1 MPIRI
6 QEFQSTPDLQ
16 YLKSAYTLYSIQYRY
31 KIVFVFS
38 GPENEFPFGIVGAV
52 ENSYNNNN
60 RQAEGAEPLAG
71 PLAGSPLL
79 IVSIASNALT
89 SGQTK

>member
-6 QEFQSTPDLQ
+6 QEFQSNPDLC
-16 YLKSAYTLYSIQYRY
+16 TVYSIGI
-31 KIVFVFS
+31 KLFLFFS

>member
-1 MPIRI
+1 M
-6 QEFQSTPDLQ
+6 FL
-16 YLKSAYTLYSIQYRY
+16 
-31 KIVFVFS
+31 FFS

-71 PLAGSPLL
+71 SPLL